1 MARDKK
7 QDRRSYNGNGGTVA
21 AYSNRSR
28 LEEANLPAYSKLPPQ
43 APDLE
48 EAILS
53 AILIEK
59 EAMTKVLDILS
70 AETFYKPAH
79 QEIYRSM
86 RRLFEKSQP
95 IDLLM
100 VMEDLRKHE
109 ALEVVGGA
117 AYLAQLTGKVTS
129 SANIEYHARI
139 VTEKF
144 IQRELI
150 RTSTEVIRE
159 AYEEST
165 DVLDLLDKAGSN
177 IFEITEKNMGK
188 QVADMGSLAN
198 ELMEQL
204 TMLRSKEDGLT
215 GVPTGF
221 LELDRLTSGL
231 QSSDLIIVAA
241 RPAMGKTSFV
251 LSMARHAAAEDGRG
265 VAIFSLEM
273 SAAQLAG
280 RIFSQDAEVNGQKM
294 RNGKFDEDE
303 WKRLMGSMERI
314 GEAPIYIDDT
324 AGINVFELRA
334 KCRRLKLEKNISM
347 VIIDYLQLMSG
358 AGESNK
364 GGNREQEVSGISRA
378 LKGLAKELEVPVI
391 ALSQLSRAVE
401 TRGGDKRPQLS
412 DLRES
417 GCLTG
422 DALVTLAE
430 DGRRVPIQTLVAKY
444 PRGGFQV
451 WAMNDAGKLVPRI
464 ASAAFSTGTKQV
476 HRLTTGLGR
485 SIRATANHKFYTL
498 EGWKRLD
505 ELQPN
510 DRIALPRHIPEGQS
524 PPGRKLSDEELALLG
539 HLIGDGCTLPRHSIQ
554 YTSLEADLAERV
566 AVLAR
571 AVFGTEVSPRIKQ
584 EGSKRTGS
592 RWFQVYLTSTRRHT
606 HGRGSAVADWL
617 RELGVWGLRSHEK
630 HVPAAVFQSNQ
641 RQIAL
646 FLSHLWA
653 TDGCI
658 RLRGG
663 KKPYPAIYYASSSKQ
678 LAVDVQYLLLT
689 VGINARLKC
698 VPQQQGRDQYHVIV
712 SGKQDILRF
721 SSRVGAVGHYKSIAL
736 DHILAFLDERKA
748 NTNRDVIPRQA
759 WKQLVVPAMSEAGV
773 TAREL
778 HKGLDMSYSG
788 SSLYRANL
796 SRERASRVASIV
808 ASPELNQ
815 LATND
820 LYWDRIDTITVD
832 TVEEVFDLTV
842 PGPHN
847 FVADGILVHN
857 SIEQDADMVMF
868 LYRPEYYKITEDE
881 QGNSL
886 AGIAEVIVGKNRH
899 GEAKDIRLR
908 FESDFARFSNLDD
921 DSFDMLPPGVIT
933 SGATAAGPYGGGT
946 LPSKMNAD
954 EDDIPF

>member
-21 AYSNRSR
+21 AYNSRSR

-59 EAMTKVLDILS
+59 EAMTKVLDIIS
-70 AETFYKPAH
+70 PESFYKPAH

-221 LELDRLTSGL
+221 IELDRLTSGL

-303 WKRLMGSMERI
+303 WKRLMGSMDRI

-334 KCRRLKLEKNISM
+334 KCRRLKLEKNIGM

-422 DALVTLAE
+422 DTVVTLAG
-430 DGRRVPIQTLVAKY
+430 DGRRVPIAELVKRY
-444 PRGGFQV
+444 PKGGFHV
-451 WAMNDAGKLVPRI
+451 WAVNDSHQLVSAPV
-464 ASAAFSTGTKQV
+464 SAAFSTGIKQTY
-476 HRLTTGLGR
+476 RLTTRSGR

-498 EGWKRLD
+498 GSWKRLD
-505 ELQPN
+505 ELRVG
-510 DRIALPRHIPEGQS
+510 DLIATPRCIPEGRT
-524 PPGRKLSDEELALLG
+524 PGKVLYDDELALLA
-539 HLIGDGCTLPRHSIQ
+539 HLIGDGCTLPRHAVQ
-554 YTSLEADLAERV
+554 YTSRERDLAETV
-566 AVLAR
+566 AGLADS
-571 AVFGTEVSPRIKQ
+571 VFGSAVAPRIKQ
-584 EGSKRTGS
+584 ERSKRTGS
-592 RWFQVYLTSTRRHT
+592 NWYQVDLRSTRHHT
-606 HGRGSAVADWL
+606 HGVGNAVADWL
-617 RELGVWGLRSHEK
+617 RELGIWGLRSHQK
-630 HVPAAVFQSNQ
+630 FVPETVFQQS
-641 RQIAL
+641 RDKVGH
-646 FLSHLWA
+646 FLRHLWS

-658 RLRGG
+658 RMRGG
-663 KKPYPAIYYASSSKQ
+663 KKPYPAVYYASSSQ
-678 LAVDVQYLLLT
+678 RLAGDVQYLLL
-689 VGINARLKC
+689 VCGITARLKR
-698 VPQQQGRDQYHVIV
+698 VPRRNKGRDQYHVIV
-712 SGKQDILRF
+712 SGKADILQF
-721 SSRVGAVGHYKSIAL
+721 AGQIGAVGQYKRIAL
-736 DHILAFLDERKA
+736 EHIFAHLKERTA
-748 NTNRDVIPRQA
+748 NTNRDVIPRSA
-759 WKQLVVPAMSEAGV
+759 WGQLVKPAMTYCGITTRSLQQQMGMAYCG
-773 TAREL
+773 TT
-778 HKGLDMSYSG
+778 
-788 SSLYRANL
+788 LYRANMG
-796 SRERASRVASIV
+796 RERALRVASIV
-808 ASPELNQ
+808 ESPELAH
-815 LATND
+815 LANGD
-820 LYWDRIDTITVD
+820 IYWDQITTIYRD
-832 TVEEVFDLTV
+832 AVEEVFDLTV

-847 FVADGILVHN
+847 FLANGVVVHN

-899 GEAKDIRLR
+899 GEARDIKLR

-933 SGATAAGPYGGGT
+933 SGPTAAGPYGGGT

-954 EDDIPF
+954 DDDIPF